1 MTQRIEQIKQWLSQ
15 KYQADI
21 DRFEPASS
29 DASFRRYFRVSF
41 QNSVF
46 EEPPQQ
52 SFIVMDAPPDKEAL
66 TPFIDIDRQIERVG
80 VNVPHIYAINRDA
93 GFILMSDL
101 GNTPYLSML
110 CTDSGDDWAEKLY
123 SDAMSALL
131 VMQRAIQRDSFV
143 AMDTQL
149 QDYSSALLRQEMQL
163 LPDWYAKVHCQ
174 QELSTADEAVLE
186 QAMNHLIDSAL
197 EQPQVFVHRDYHSRN
212 LMYVKE
218 HNPGVIDFQDALL
231 GPITYDLVSL
241 LRDSYIAWPEEQ
253 VYDWV
258 EQYREILLRENLLT
272 ENDRTK
278 FIRWFDWMGIQRQ
291 LKVVGIFSR
300 LNYRDGKDNYLNDI
314 PQTLEYLFNVA
325 SRYPEFDEL
334 LKLIKRWGQT
344 LDLPESIS
352 SHIPL

>member
-1 MTQRIEQIKQWLSQ
+1 MTQRIEQIKQWLGND
-15 KYQADI
+15 YQADI
-21 DRFEPASS
+21 FSFEPAST
-29 DASFRRYFRVSF
+29 DASFRRYFRVKF
-41 QNSVF
+41 HNSVF
-46 EEPPQQ
+46 EQPPQQ
-52 SFIVMDAPPDKEAL
+52 SFIVMDAPPDKEAI
-66 TPFIDIDRQIERVG
+66 TPFIDIDRQIEQVG
-80 VNVPHIYAINRDA
+80 VNVPHIYAINRAD

-101 GNTPYLSML
+101 GNTPYLKLL
-110 CTDSGDDWAEKLY
+110 CSEPDEEWEKRLY

-131 VMQRAIQRDSFV
+131 IMQRGIHADSFV

-149 QDYSSALLRQEMQL
+149 QNYDSTLLRQEMQL

-174 QELSTADEAVLE
+174 QQLSEADESILE
-186 QAMNHLIDSAL
+186 QAMTCLIDSAL

-212 LMYVKE
+212 LMYVQE

-258 EQYREILLRENLLT
+258 EQYREVLLRENLLIDDDKT
-272 ENDRTK
+272 Q

-314 PQTLEYLFNVA
+314 PLTLEYLFNVA
-325 SRYPEFDEL
+325 SRYPEFDDL
-334 LKLIKRWGQT
+334 LKLIKRWGQE
-344 LDLPESIS
+344 LDLPASIA
-352 SHIPL
+352 SHISL